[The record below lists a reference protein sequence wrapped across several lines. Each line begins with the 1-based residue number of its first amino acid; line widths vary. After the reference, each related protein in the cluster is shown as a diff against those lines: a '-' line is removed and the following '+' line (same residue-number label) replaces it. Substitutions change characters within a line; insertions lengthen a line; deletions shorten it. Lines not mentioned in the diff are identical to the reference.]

1 MRMLDSP
8 IQVGSL
14 TLKNRLV
21 MPPMA
26 TAKAEED
33 GAVTEALCAYYQEKS
48 RGGYLGLVMV
58 EHSFVSPEGRARERQ
73 ISLSRDA
80 NVEGLKRLV
89 DGVHQ
94 NGTPIF
100 AQINHAGGAVK
111 KAVARYE
118 RISAS
123 SVEIPGTALA
133 EGLPREM
140 TPADIRRITDCF
152 AAAAGRAR
160 KAGYDGVEIHSA
172 HGYLLSQFFSPL
184 TNKRRDAYTG
194 ETLEGRTRLLLEIF
208 QAVRETVG
216 ADYPVAVRLGACDF
230 MEGGV
235 TLSDSLYAC
244 QKLEEAGVDLLDI
257 SGGFCGYINPE
268 NTEPGYFSGLTEAIK
283 QVVRVPVICTGGIRE
298 PETAEALLQAGKA
311 DLIGVGRAILQ
322 DSDWARKAMGTGMFY
337 KIQSV
342 IPEEDFILQVRFMD
356 GVEKKYDIKP
366 LFQKVPEF
374 LDLKTIPGLYKQVK
388 VDTGGYGISWNDE
401 IDLAGNEL
409 RENGI

>member
-1 MRMLDSP
+1 MRMFNSP

-33 GAVTEALCAYYQEKS
+33 GTVNDALCAYYQEKS
-48 RGGYLGLVMV
+48 RGGYLGLVIA
-58 EHSFVSPEGRARERQ
+58 EHSFVSPEGKARERQ
-73 ISLSRDA
+73 ISISRDA
-80 NVEGLKRLV
+80 DVEGLKRLV
-89 DGVHQ
+89 DTVHQ
-94 NGTPIF
+94 NGTPFF

-118 RISAS
+118 QISAS
-123 SVEIPGTALA
+123 AVAIPGAALA

-140 TPADIRRITDCF
+140 TEEDIRRVTDCF
-152 AAAAGRAR
+152 AAAAGRAQ

-184 TNKRRDAYTG
+184 TNKRRDAHTG

-230 MEGGV
+230 MDGGI
-235 TLSDSLYAC
+235 TLADSLYAC

-257 SGGFCGYINPE
+257 SGGFCGYTNPE
-268 NTEPGYFSGLTEAIK
+268 IAEPGYFSGLTQAIK

-298 PETAEALLQAGKA
+298 PGTAEVLLQEGKA
-311 DLIGVGRAILQ
+311 DLIGVGRAILK
-322 DSDWARKAMGTGMFY
+322 DSDWARKAMG
-337 KIQSV
+337 K
-342 IPEEDFILQVRFMD
+342 R
-356 GVEKKYDIKP
+356 
-366 LFQKVPEF
+366 LF
-374 LDLKTIPGLYKQVK
+374 G
-388 VDTGGYGISWNDE
+388 
-401 IDLAGNEL
+401 
-409 RENGI
+409 